1 MQIFNNDASFDNV
14 YTVYWNTWIFLVST
28 MYARRMCSTI
38 FVFFF
43 FYKNITIFIASSIA
57 SLLRSLIHQLS
68 LMIILIVR
76 VIKFI
81 RIYLVPSSKDKK
93 DRHLT
98 KQYISLDDIQILRI
112 LLSCKNNMRWRI
124 EEDYISI

>member
-1 MQIFNNDASFDNV
+1 
-14 YTVYWNTWIFLVST
+14 

-93 DRHLT
+93 DHLT
-98 KQYISLDDIQILRI
+98 KQYISLDDIQISI
-112 LLSCKNNMRWRI
+112 L
-124 EEDYISI
+124 